1 MNISLRR
8 RERLFIN
15 GAVIRVDRKVNIELM
30 NDVTFLLEHHVMQPE
45 QATTPLKQLYFAIQT
60 ILMTPQD
67 CAAARNFARSLI
79 RDLLQATNQSAIY
92 GALVTIDDQIVRDR
106 SFEALKGVR
115 SLIGEKLASCEAPFP
130 AHAREQVEAGI

>member
-45 QATTPLKQLYFAIQT
+45 HATTPLRQLYFAIQT

-67 CAAARNFARSLI
+67 CAAARTLAKSLV
-79 RDLLQATNQSAIY
+79 RGLLKVTNDRAIHD
-92 GALVTIDDQIVRDR
+92 ALMIIDEQIECNRA
-106 SFEALKGVR
+106 FEALKCVR
-115 SLIGEKLASCEAPFP
+115 ALIGEKLTPSDIPCSG
-130 AHAREQVEAGI
+130 HSSLEAGI